1 LSRAVRSCGINHDLA
16 EGKRV
21 HARILKGSHS
31 KNRYLTN
38 LLIEMYGKCGS
49 LEDTQLLFRNM
60 PEWDIISWT
69 SMMAANAT
77 QGNVDDARGLFDRIL
92 QRNTV
97 AWNTMIQAYAEKNN
111 LHEALSMFMAMEQPD
126 VISWTHLTAVF
137 SENGFL
143 DQAKFMFD
151 RIPLRDMRDWSSW
164 NLLVSGYA
172 QTGKLQTA
180 AQWFGRMPQW
190 NVVSWNAL
198 IAGHAKH
205 GVESIALNLLSSMSL
220 EGVIP
225 DSTTFS
231 SLLAVYSHKGSR
243 EIFGLMVQDHWIDPS
258 LQQFCG
264 VVDALG
270 RSGKLSEAEEL
281 ASAMP
286 YLPNCAVCNALRVTS
301 IAM

>member
-1 LSRAVRSCGINHDLA
+1 MFNEIPERNLA
-16 EGKRV
+16 
-21 HARILKGSHS
+21 SW
-31 KNRYLTN
+31 N
-38 LLIEMYGKCGS
+38 LLIGGFSDRGELDAVKHS
-49 LEDTQLLFRNM
+49 LEIIPQRDF
-60 PEWDIISWT
+60 ISWN
-69 SMMAANAT
+69 S
-77 QGNVDDARGLFDRIL
+77 L
-92 QRNTV
+92 V
-97 AWNTMIQAYAEKNN
+97 AVYVQA
-111 LHEALSMFMAMEQPD
+111 HQ
-126 VISWTHLTAVF
+126 
-137 SENGFL
+137 L
-143 DQAKFMFD
+143 DQAKAAFD
-151 RIPLRDMRDWSSW
+151 ELPQRDWSSW

-231 SLLAVYSHKGSR
+231 SVLAVYSHKGMLAACR
-243 EIFGLMVQDHWIDPS
+243 EIFGLMVRDHWIDPS

-286 YLPNCAVCNALRVTS
+286 YLPNRAVCNALLGACNIHSDVTRGGRMAS
-301 IAM
+301 CAVDVAPSSGTSYVLLSNMSS